1 MGNSEVFGAM
11 NNVRASI
18 ESHRDLIVWQKSMDL
33 AVEAYR
39 LTNSFPVDERYG
51 LTSQIRRS
59 CASVPANIAEGY
71 GRESAGAYAQ
81 QLKVAQGSLKEF
93 ETHVELAHR
102 IGLVDDSTLSNVL
115 KSSEEV
121 GKMLRSLIRAVER

>member
-1 MGNSEVFGAM
+1 MSSI
-11 NNVRASI
+11 RASI
-18 ESHRDLIVWQKSMDL
+18 ESHRDLVVWQKSMDL
-33 AVEAYR
+33 AVAAYR
-39 LTNSFPVDERYG
+39 LTDSFPVQERYG

-59 CASVPANIAEGY
+59 CASIPANIAEGY

-102 IGLVDDSTLSNVL
+102 IGIVDEPTLSNVL
-115 KSSEEV
+115 KRSEEV

>member
-1 MGNSEVFGAM
+1 VNSI
-11 NNVRASI
+11 RASI
-18 ESHRDLIVWQKSMDL
+18 KSHRDLVVWQKSMDL
-33 AVEAYR
+33 AVAAYR
-39 LTNSFPVDERYG
+39 LTDTFAVHERYG

-59 CASVPANIAEGY
+59 CASIPANIAEGY

-102 IGLVDDSTLSNVL
+102 IGMVDEPTLSSVL
-115 KSSEEV
+115 GGSEEI
-121 GKMLRSLIRAVER
+121 GKMLRSLIRAIER

>member
-1 MGNSEVFGAM
+1 MSSA
-11 NNVRASI
+11 RASI
-18 ESHRDLIVWQKSMDL
+18 ESHRDLVVWQKSMDL
-33 AVEAYR
+33 AVAAYR
-39 LTNSFPVDERYG
+39 LTDAFPGHERYG

-59 CASVPANIAEGY
+59 CASIPANIAEGY

-81 QLKVAQGSLKEF
+81 QLKIAQGSLKEF

-102 IGLVDDSTLSNVL
+102 IGMINECTLSNLL

-121 GKMLRSLIRAVER
+121 GKMLRSLIRAIER

>member
-1 MGNSEVFGAM
+1 MPTEGTAAM
-11 NNVRASI
+11 HDVPPSI
-18 ESHRDLIVWQKSMDL
+18 QSHRDLIVWRKSMDL
-33 AVEAYR
+33 AVTAYR
-39 LTNSFPVDERYG
+39 LTDSFPVHERYG

-71 GRESAGAYAQ
+71 GRESAGAYTQ
-81 QLKVAQGSLKEF
+81 QLRVAQGSLKEF

-102 IGLVDDSTLSNVL
+102 IGMIDKPALSSIL
-115 KSSEEV
+115 SSSEEI

>member
-1 MGNSEVFGAM
+1 MS
-11 NNVRASI
+11 NVRASI

-39 LTNSFPVDERYG
+39 VTGFFPVDERYG

-59 CASVPANIAEGY
+59 CASIPANIAEGY

-102 IGLVDDSTLSNVL
+102 IGLVDESTLSNVL
-115 KSSEEV
+115 KSSEEI

>member
-1 MGNSEVFGAM
+1 MHD
-11 NNVRASI
+11 VRASI

-33 AVEAYR
+33 AVAAYR
-39 LTNSFPVDERYG
+39 LTNSFPLDERFG

-59 CASVPANIAEGY
+59 CGSIPANIAE

-102 IGLVDDSTLSNVL
+102 IGLVDESTLSNVL